1 MCLLVPGH
9 KAPPRSWLKDPDQ
22 IMIAESFVLDI
33 PDDEDT
39 SRTSWD
45 VFSSQLAGLIAS
57 LQFLEQIPDSNI
69 LIVDDTGTSTAA
81 AILAAYFIIRKQYR
95 LCDIIEKCVDAR
107 PSIAMS
113 LSLRRGLDQ
122 LQRTMDDKK
131 MKRLD
136 NKVRNSVVLSV
147 RF

>member
-9 KAPPRSWLKDPDQ
+9 KAPPRSWLQDPDQ
-22 IMIAESFVLDI
+22 IMIAESFILDI

-39 SRTSWD
+39 SRKSWETLTE
-45 VFSSQLAGLIAS
+45 QLTTLVAS
-57 LQFLEQIPDSNI
+57 LQFLEQVPGSNI

-95 LCDIIEKCVDAR
+95 LADIIAKCVEAR
-107 PSIAMS
+107 PSTAIS

-122 LQRTMDDKK
+122 LQRTMDEKK
-131 MKRLD
+131 IKRL
-136 NKVRNSVVLSV
+136 NSKVRNSVVLSV
-147 RF
+147 GF